1 MKPSWRSWLA
11 GSVIAAGMVSSGR
24 TGGMETAAVLA
35 QGAGALVTGAEVHM
49 KFDYDVAVPMSDGVV
64 LRANVFRPDDAAAH
78 PVIITMSPYG
88 KDYDF
93 KVSSAPQWRFLT
105 GKYPT
110 TLCARSSCT
119 RWVWETVDP
128 ELWVPDGYAIVRV
141 DARGSG
147 RSPGVADHLSTRQ
160 ATDYAEAIEW
170 AGVQPWSSG
179 KVGTLGISYYSWMSW
194 LAAAQNPKH
203 LAATLVWEGASD
215 WYREIAYHGGI
226 MVDRPFGVSGYPN
239 QHGLPQGQYV
249 SASTKALMGPERG
262 NGPEVLSENELMLN
276 RVDTNAAFKAHP
288 LNDSFYRARTPN
300 LANIKVPILMAGNWG
315 GHGLHG
321 RGEPE
326 AYNRVA
332 TPAKDKWLEMHVGEH
347 WEEFY
352 IDSGGRLQK
361 SFLGHYL
368 KGLDN
373 GWDKQPHV
381 QVEIRTPSSMKKRME
396 QEYPLARTEFTN
408 LYLDAT
414 GAEGRKRIAAAN
426 PDAGGR
432 VSYEPMRG
440 VGAQFL
446 TEPMPQDMEILGP
459 VSARLWISSVS
470 RDADLFVALHAYD
483 PAGKEIT
490 FQGAN
495 DPRGPVSHGW
505 LRASHRRIDP
515 KLSLPGRPW
524 HTHDV
529 VQKLNPGQI
538 YPVDVEIWPTSM
550 VFPKGY
556 RLGLTVDGTD
566 YVGAG
571 GSPIWHTDPDDRP
584 EREFG
589 GTVTVYTGG
598 DHQSYVTLP
607 IIPVK

>member
-1 MKPSWRSWLA
+1 MKTSWRSWFA
-11 GSVIAAGMVSSGR
+11 GVTIAAAVASSIE
-24 TGGMETAAVLA
+24 TGGMGSAAFA
-35 QGAGALVTGAEVHM
+35 QGAGALVTGAEAHM

-93 KVSSAPQWRFLT
+93 KVSSAAQWRFLT
-105 GKYPT
+105 GKYPA
-110 TLCARSSCT
+110 TLCAHSSCT
-119 RWVWETVDP
+119 HWVWETVDP
-128 ELWVPDGYAIVRV
+128 ELWVPDGYVIVRV

-215 WYREIAYHGGI
+215 WYREIAYQGGI

-249 SASTKALMGPERG
+249 SASTKALTGPERG

-276 RVDTNAAFKAHP
+276 RVDINAAFKAHP
-288 LNDSFYRARTPN
+288 LDDSFYRARTPN

-326 AYNRVA
+326 AYNRVS

-352 IDSGGRLQK
+352 IDSGVKLQK
-361 SFLGHYL
+361 AFFGHYL

-373 GWDKQPHV
+373 GWGQPHV
-381 QVEIRTPSSMKKRME
+381 QVAIRTPTSIQKRME
-396 QEYPLARTEFTN
+396 QEYPLARTEFAN
-408 LYLDAT
+408 LYLDAA
-414 GAEGRKRIAAAN
+414 GSELRKRIAAAN
-426 PDAGGR
+426 PEGAGR

-440 VGAQFL
+440 VGAQFV
-446 TEPMPQDMEILGP
+446 TDPMPQDMEILGP
-459 VSARLWISSVS
+459 VSARLWVSSAT

-483 PAGKEIT
+483 PSGKEIT

-505 LRASHRRIDP
+505 LRASHRRTDA

-571 GSPIWHTDPDDRP
+571 GSPIWHTDADDRP

-589 GTVTVYTGG
+589 GTVTLYTGG